1 MSISEAIFWKSA
13 LLLTFPLI
21 FAGVLHMIVVKFDAL
36 SYLKIPLHETW
47 FGLNKTWRGIFV
59 MLVASIAGVRL
70 AQLFGAQWE
79 TDLLQFHSFWGLGL
93 ALGVGY
99 VVPELPNSYVKR
111 RLGVRPGELSERSPW
126 LFALIDQADSV
137 IGCVLAYALCGVG
150 TPALWFSLIL
160 LGTGLHL
167 LLNFL
172 LFAVGV
178 RKNPL

>member
-21 FAGVLHMIVVKFDAL
+21 FAGVLHMVVVKLDAL

-47 FGLNKTWRGIFV
+47 FGLNKTWRGILV
-59 MLVASIAGVRL
+59 MLAASIVGVRV
-70 AQLFGAQWE
+70 AQQGGVYWE
-79 TDLLQFHSFWGLGL
+79 TDLLQFHSSWWLGL
-93 ALGVGY
+93 ALGLGY
-99 VVPELPNSYVKR
+99 VLPELPNSYMKR
-111 RLGVRPGELSERSPW
+111 RLGVKPGELSQRSPW

-137 IGCVLAYALCGVG
+137 IGCVLVYALCGVG
-150 TPALWFSLIL
+150 NPVLWFTLIG
-160 LGTGLHL
+160 LGTGIHL

-172 LFAVGV
+172 LWAVGV

>member
-1 MSISEAIFWKSA
+1 MSIADAIFWKSA

-21 FAGVLHMIVVKFDAL
+21 FAGVLHMLVVKLDAL

-47 FGLNKTWRGIFV
+47 FGVNKTWRGIFV

-70 AQLFGAQWE
+70 AQLLGVHWE
-79 TDLLQFHSFWGLGL
+79 TDLLQFQSFWWLGLGL
-93 ALGVGY
+93 GMGY
-99 VVPELPNSYVKR
+99 VVPELPNSFVKR
-111 RLGVRPGELSERSPW
+111 RLGVKPGELSQRSPW

-137 IGCVLAYALCGVG
+137 VGCVLVYALCGVG
-150 TPALWFSLIL
+150 TWPLWVTLLL
-160 LGTGLHL
+160 LGTGVHL

-172 LFAVGV
+172 LWAVGV